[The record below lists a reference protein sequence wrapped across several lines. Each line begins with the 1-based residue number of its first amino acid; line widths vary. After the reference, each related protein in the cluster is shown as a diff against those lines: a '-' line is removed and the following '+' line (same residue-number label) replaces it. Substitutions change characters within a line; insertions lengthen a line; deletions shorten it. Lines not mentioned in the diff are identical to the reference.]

1 MTELN
6 IVDLIENN
14 PLTKLSTA
22 YQSKLLTKIKDTFN
36 DHEQKLFV
44 ASFYCYLSYN
54 PKTDFVIDLDN
65 VWEWMGFSKK
75 THAKYAVEHF
85 LSLDNDY
92 KIFAAEDSA
101 AKTGRG
107 GHNKIRT
114 MLTVKAFK
122 MLCLKAGTKKADQI
136 HEYYIKLEETL
147 QDVLN
152 EETNELRIQL
162 EEKNKQIENS
172 ETEKYLLREK
182 TILQQFPNN
191 SQCVYYGL
199 VDDKT
204 LNGEKLIKFGN
215 SNFLKDRV
223 EQHKRTF
230 SNFRLMNAFKVENK
244 IQIENAI
251 KTHNILK
258 EKRRSITVNSKIY
271 TELLIHDHTSF
282 VELDA
287 IIKEIIRSVEYSPEN
302 YKKILKEND
311 HMNKTNFLLR
321 QEIENLKTNA
331 YSNHN
336 IQQNINI
343 SDEHQNAM
351 NRILILEEE
360 NQRLKSDNKKLISR
374 CRLIKNKNPITQPVN
389 LEQINEIECD
399 TITKDLKRI
408 SKSADGFYHIDMIKY
423 KKCFGTREEVWCGDA
438 FKTTGGLKKTDLI
451 LNKSGDIVS
460 KKKFITEKSKNR
472 FIMTA

>member
-14 PLTKLSTA
+14 PLTKLSTV

-36 DHEQKLFV
+36 DSEQQLFV

-54 PKTDFVIDLDN
+54 PKTDFVINLDN

-75 THAKYAVEHF
+75 THAKYALEHF

-101 AKTGRG
+101 GKTGRG

-152 EETNELRIQL
+152 EETNELRLQL

-172 ETEKYLLREK
+172 ENEKHSLREK
-182 TILQQFPNN
+182 TILQQFPDN

-204 LNGEKLIKFGN
+204 PNGEKLIKFGN
-215 SNFLKDRV
+215 SNFLRDRID
-223 EQHKRTF
+223 QHKRTF

-258 EKRRSITVNSKIY
+258 EKRRSITVNSKVY
-271 TELLIHDHTSF
+271 TELLIHDHISF
-282 VELDA
+282 VELDT
-287 IIKEIIRSVEYSPEN
+287 IIKDIIRSVEYSPEN
-302 YKKILKEND
+302 YKKILKENEQ
-311 HMNKTNFLLR
+311 MNKTNFVLR
-321 QEIENLKTNA
+321 QEIEHLKENML
-331 YSNHN
+331 SNGN
-336 IQQNINI
+336 IQNNIHI
-343 SDEHQNAM
+343 SEEHRNAM

-360 NQRLKSDNKKLISR
+360 NQRLKSDNRKLISR
-374 CRLIKNKNPITQPVN
+374 CRLIKNSNSATENAIVESVN
-389 LEQINEIECD
+389 GIEYD
-399 TITKDLKRI
+399 NVTKVMKRI
-408 SKSADGFYHIDMIKY
+408 SKNSDGFYYIDRIKY
-423 KKCFGTREEVWCGDA
+423 KKCFGTRDEVWCGDA

-451 LNKSGDIVS
+451 LNKSGNIVS
-460 KKKFITEKSKNR
+460 KRKFISEKTTNR
-472 FIMTA
+472 FIMAA

>member
-14 PLTKLSTA
+14 PLTKLSTV

-36 DHEQKLFV
+36 DSEQQLFV

-65 VWEWMGFSKK
+65 VWDWMGFSNKDK
-75 THAKYAVEHF
+75 AKRLLDKV

-92 KIFAAEDSA
+92 KCLLTLRGEQIN
-101 AKTGRG
+101 GRG

-122 MLCLKAGTKKADQI
+122 LLCLKAGTKKADQI
-136 HEYYIKLEETL
+136 HAYYIKLEETL

-152 EETNELRIQL
+152 EETNELRLQL

-172 ETEKYLLREK
+172 ENEKYMLREK
-182 TILQQFPNN
+182 TILQQFPDN

-199 VDDKT
+199 VDDET
-204 LNGEKLIKFGN
+204 PNGEKLIKFGN
-215 SNFLKDRV
+215 SNFLRDRID
-223 EQHKRTF
+223 QHKRTF
-230 SNFRLMNAFKVENK
+230 FNFRLMNAFKVENK

-258 EKRRSITVNSKIY
+258 EKRRSITINSKVY
-271 TELLIHDHTSF
+271 TELLIHDHISF
-282 VELDA
+282 VELDT
-287 IIKEIIRSVEYSPEN
+287 IIKDIIRSVEYSPEN

-311 HMNKTNFLLR
+311 QMNKTNFVLR
-321 QEIENLKTNA
+321 QEIEHLKENTL
-331 YSNHN
+331 SNGN
-336 IQQNINI
+336 IQNNIHI
-343 SDEHQNAM
+343 SEEHRNAM

-360 NQRLKSDNKKLISR
+360 NQRLKSDNRKLISR
-374 CRLIKNKNPITQPVN
+374 CRLIKNNNSVTENANVESVKG
-389 LEQINEIECD
+389 IEYD
-399 TITKDLKRI
+399 NVTKVMKRI
-408 SKSADGFYHIDMIKY
+408 SKNSDGFYYIDRIKY
-423 KKCFGTREEVWCGDA
+423 KKCFGTRDEVWCGDA

-451 LNKSGDIVS
+451 LNKSGNIVS
-460 KKKFITEKSKNR
+460 KRKFISEKTTNR
-472 FIMTA
+472 FIMAA

>member
-14 PLTKLSTA
+14 PLTKLSTV
-22 YQSKLLTKIKDTFN
+22 YQSKLLTKIKDSFN
-36 DHEQKLFV
+36 DSEQQLFV

-65 VWEWMGFSKK
+65 VWEWMGFYKK
-75 THAKYAVEHF
+75 TNAKQTMDKF

-92 KIFAAEDSA
+92 KIFAAADAA

-152 EETNELRIQL
+152 EETNELRLQL

-172 ETEKYLLREK
+172 ETEKYMLREK
-182 TILQQFPNN
+182 TILQQFPDN

-199 VDDKT
+199 VDDET
-204 LNGEKLIKFGN
+204 PNGEKLIKFGN
-215 SNFLKDRV
+215 SNFLRDRID
-223 EQHKRTF
+223 QHKRTF

-258 EKRRSITVNSKIY
+258 EKRRSITLNSKVY

-282 VELDA
+282 VELDT
-287 IIKEIIRSVEYSPEN
+287 IIKDIIRSVEYSPEN

-311 HMNKTNFLLR
+311 QMNKTNFVLR
-321 QEIENLKTNA
+321 QEIEHIKEKML
-331 YSNHN
+331 SNGN
-336 IQQNINI
+336 IQNNIHI
-343 SDEHQNAM
+343 SEEHRNAM

-360 NQRLKSDNKKLISR
+360 NQRLKSDNRKLISR
-374 CRLIKNKNPITQPVN
+374 CRLIKNSNSVTENTNVESVN
-389 LEQINEIECD
+389 GIEYD
-399 TITKDLKRI
+399 NVTKVMKRI
-408 SKSADGFYHIDMIKY
+408 SKNSDGFYYIDRIKY
-423 KKCFGTREEVWCGDA
+423 KKCFGTRDEVWCGDA

-451 LNKSGDIVS
+451 LNKSGNIVS
-460 KKKFITEKSKNR
+460 KKKFISEKTTNR